1 MDGSFV
7 HWNVFIAGVGGSH
20 IRVKERK
27 DTFGWF
33 TTCSFT
39 TVVGVVI
46 PARTVSEGVHLH
58 FRVLGIESNSI
69 TAH

>member
-1 MDGSFV
+1 VLDGSFV
-7 HWNVFIAGVGGSH
+7 HWNAFIAGVEGSH

-27 DTFGWF
+27 DTFSWF

-46 PARTVSEGVHLH
+46 PARTVGEGVHLH
-58 FRVLGIESNSI
+58 SGYWV
-69 TAH
+69 